1 MTTSTIFFANQNCID
16 FGYIRRDGAPIGFS
30 VNPSFTLTGRIEEK
44 EQVVIDFSDSKK
56 KLKEFMDASFDH
68 RLVVFRCKDGSLSGV
83 DAAETDNETG
93 RTTFHLKSGLGSITL
108 PEDAFVIVDIQDSVL
123 DVSESDFVQGNLQVF
138 LKDYCEA
145 AMEKHYG
152 FPVKVGVKMATYMLS
167 FGDLWETTMDP
178 ISFQYVHGLKNS
190 TSYGCKNIAHGHLS
204 YLHFQKDVNVPMEL
218 TMEVGKDYYEL
229 TRRLTNCIFINKENL
244 TTQGAPDEQ
253 FDVISYVTDQRGFME
268 MALNTSAL
276 ADIKDVNVH
285 VCDKETTIENLAE
298 YVSLLIAKEFP
309 ALSSV
314 ATEMYISEGLTKGCL
329 YDRRAHIKQH
339 SVKVA

>member
-1 MTTSTIFFANQNCID
+1 MTTSTIFFAHQNCID

-83 DAAETDNETG
+83 EIAETDARN
-93 RTTFHLKSGLGSITL
+93 RTTFHLKNGLGSITV
-108 PEDAFVIVDIQDSVL
+108 PEDAFVIVDTHDSVL
-123 DVSESDFVQGNLQVF
+123 DVSESDFVQGNLQIF
-138 LKDYCEA
+138 LTQYCEA

-152 FPVKVGVKMATYMLS
+152 FPVKVGVKMATYMMS
-167 FGDLWETTMDP
+167 FGDLWECSMDA

-204 YLHFQKDVNVPMEL
+204 YLHFQKDMNVPMEDFASVGAEYHQL
-218 TMEVGKDYYEL
+218 TQ
-229 TRRLTNCIFINKENL
+229 RLTNCIFINKDNL
-244 TTQGAPDEQ
+244 TTQGAPNEQ
-253 FDVISYVTDQRGFME
+253 FDVISYSTEQRGFME
-268 MALNTSAL
+268 MALNTAAL
-276 ADIKDVNVH
+276 AEIKDVNIH
-285 VCDKETTIENLAE
+285 VCEKETTIENLAE

-309 ALSSV
+309 NLSAF

-329 YDRRAHIKQH
+329 YDRRDHIKQH
-339 SVKVA
+339 NAKAA